1 MTIEHKSLSIQDSH
15 ILNLVFDNLESLQ
28 NHLSLS
34 IRSLARN
41 IRLIISVRNASK
53 ASTVNYD
60 SEKSMRRQE
69 SLKKYQEAMDA
80 LQDDILPIKARGIVM
95 LKEMILEKD
104 PLMDDDANLNKVLD
118 IFIQT
123 VQDEERYFTF
133 L

>member
-28 NHLSLS
+28 NHLSPS

>member
-1 MTIEHKSLSIQDSH
+1 VTIEHKSLSIQDSH